1 VLQEQLAQQVLLA
14 LKVMMAAQEQPDHPV
29 LKAD

>member
-14 LKVMMAAQEQPDHPV
+14 LKVMMAAQEQLDHPE
-29 LKAD
+29 LKAA